1 MMDTIRSEYRDTT
14 YYVAHRLGDERADVN
29 IYSADG
35 DEFAFELAVIRPE
48 DPKRLER
55 LRATVHAWIDGLH
68 NARWPSN
75 NV

>member
-1 MMDTIRSEYRDTT
+1 MMDTMRSEYRDTT

-29 IYSADG
+29 IYSSDG

-75 NV
+75 DL